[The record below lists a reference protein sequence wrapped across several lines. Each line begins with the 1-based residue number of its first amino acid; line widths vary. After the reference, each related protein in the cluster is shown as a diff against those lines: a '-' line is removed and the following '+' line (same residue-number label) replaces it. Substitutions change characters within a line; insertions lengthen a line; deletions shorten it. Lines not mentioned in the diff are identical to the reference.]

1 MVEQIKNL
9 PGNMVGFRAMAM
21 VTKEDFENIVTPEV
35 EKIVA
40 KTGELN
46 FMLVLDTNVKDFTV
60 GAWMQDALLGLK
72 NLTKWHRA
80 AIVTDDTAIHQFTA
94 VFSALV
100 PGEFKGFK
108 KIDMD
113 LAVAWVSEKPGK
125 AESK

>member
-1 MVEQIKNL
+1 MIEQIKNL

-21 VTKEDFENIVTPEV
+21 VTKEDFEHIVMPEV
-35 EKIVA
+35 EKIVS

-46 FMLVLDTNVKDFTV
+46 FMLVLDTNVKDFTA

-80 AIVTDDTAIHQFTA
+80 AIVTDDIAIHQFTT

-125 AESK
+125 TESK